1 MRHIPLGAS
10 GPRRDAPQG
19 ASAFLPE
26 GRHPEPQGDPAE
38 VAGNTEHR
46 LEHDELEILTAYDAG
61 ELASVASRD
70 EIEKLRAAARA
81 TGLKDRRV
89 NIRLSSADVRDI
101 QALALREGIPYQTFI
116 ASILHKYVT
125 GRLVER
131 G

>member
-1 MRHIPLGAS
+1 
-10 GPRRDAPQG
+10 
-19 ASAFLPE
+19 
-26 GRHPEPQGDPAE
+26 
-38 VAGNTEHR
+38 VKTEHR
-46 LEHDELEILTAYDAG
+46 LDQDELEILTAYDAG

-70 EIEKLRAAARA
+70 EIERLRAAGRA
-81 TGLKDRRV
+81 AGTKDRRV

-101 QALALREGIPYQTFI
+101 QALALREGIPYQTLI

>member
-1 MRHIPLGAS
+1 MK
-10 GPRRDAPQG
+10 
-19 ASAFLPE
+19 
-26 GRHPEPQGDPAE
+26 
-38 VAGNTEHR
+38 TEHR
-46 LEHDELEILTAYDAG
+46 LEQDELEILTAYDAG

-81 TGLKDRRV
+81 TTTKDRRV

-101 QALALREGIPYQTFI
+101 QALALRERIPYQTLI